1 MITKLFK
8 NDQFHY
14 HVMLIPVF
22 IVFILFNVLPIYGV
36 VLAFKHFVP
45 TKGVLGSPWAG
56 LEHYHFLVQNPEIW
70 RVLRNTLLISVGK
83 LVTLLV
89 LPIILALMLNEL
101 RTKWF
106 KRTVQTIT
114 YLPHFLSWVI
124 LAGIFRDIFST
135 HGIINYMMESIFH
148 IKPIMYLGSNIWFRP
163 IIILSNMWK
172 EMGFSTIIYL
182 AALTS
187 ISPTL
192 YEAAE
197 IDGAGRIQKIWHV
210 SIPGIAVI
218 IALLATLSLNGI
230 LYAGFDQIYNLYNVI
245 VYDTAD
251 VIETWVFR
259 NGLVGAQYEIGT
271 AVSLVNSLM
280 GLILIALTY
289 TLAYRFANYRIF

>member
-1 MITKLFK
+1 MTKLFK

-14 HVMLIPVF
+14 HIMLLPVF
-22 IVFILFNVLPIYGV
+22 VLFIQFHVLPIYGIL
-36 VLAFKHFVP
+36 LAFKHFVP
-45 TKGVLGSPWAG
+45 TKGIVGSPWAG
-56 LEHYHFLVQNPEIW
+56 LEHYEFLIQNPEIW

-83 LVTLLV
+83 LITLLI
-89 LPIILALMLNEL
+89 LPIVLALMLNEL
-101 RTKWF
+101 RVKWF
-106 KRTVQTIT
+106 KRSVQTIT

-124 LAGIFRDIFST
+124 LAGIFRDILST
-135 HGIINYMMESIFH
+135 HGIINHMLESMFGM
-148 IKPIMYLGSNIWFRP
+148 KPIMYLGSNFWFRP

-187 ISPTL
+187 INPAL

-197 IDGAGRIQKIWHV
+197 IDGATRLQRIRHV
-210 SIPGIAVI
+210 SIPGIAMV

-245 VYDTAD
+245 VYDTGD

-259 NGLVGAQYEIGT
+259 NGLVGAQYEMGT
-271 AVSLVNSLM
+271 AVGLVNSVM
-280 GLILIALTY
+280 GLSLIALTY

>member
-1 MITKLFK
+1 MTKWLR

-14 HVMLIPVF
+14 HIMLLPVF
-22 IVFILFNVLPIYGV
+22 VLFILFQIFPIYGV
-36 VLAFKHFVP
+36 TLAFKHFIP

-56 LEHYHFLVQNPEIW
+56 LEQYKFLMQNPEIW
-70 RVLRNTLLISVGK
+70 RVLRNTLIISVGK
-83 LVTLLV
+83 LITLLIV
-89 LPIILALMLNEL
+89 PIVLALMLNEL
-101 RTKWF
+101 RVKWF
-106 KRTVQTIT
+106 KRSVQTIT

-124 LAGIFRDIFST
+124 LAGIFRDILST
-135 HGIINYMMESIFH
+135 HGIINHLMETIFGMN
-148 IKPIMYLGSNIWFRP
+148 PIMYLGSNIWFRP

-172 EMGFSTIIYL
+172 EMGFSTVIYL

-187 ISPTL
+187 INSTL

-197 IDGAGRIQKIWHV
+197 IDGASRLQKIRHV
-210 SIPGIAVI
+210 SIPGIAMV

-245 VYDTAD
+245 VYDTGD

-259 NGLVGAQYEIGT
+259 NGLVGAQYELGT
-271 AVSLVNSLM
+271 AVGLVNSVI
-280 GLILIALTY
+280 GLLLVALTY

>member
-1 MITKLFK
+1 MTKLFK

-14 HVMLIPVF
+14 HIMLLPVF
-22 IVFILFNVLPIYGV
+22 AVFILFNVLPIYGI
-36 VLAFKHFVP
+36 VLAFKHFIP

-56 LEHYHFLVQNPEIW
+56 LEHYKFLVQNPEIW

-89 LPIILALMLNEL
+89 LPIMLALMLNEL
-101 RTKWF
+101 RVKWF
-106 KRTVQTIT
+106 KRSVQTIT

-135 HGIINYMMESIFH
+135 HGIINYMLETVFH
-148 IKPIMYLGSNIWFRP
+148 IEPIMYLGSNFWFRP

-172 EMGFSTIIYL
+172 ELGFSTIIYL

-187 ISPTL
+187 INPAL

-197 IDGAGRIQKIWHV
+197 MDGAGRFQKIWHI
-210 SIPGIAVI
+210 SIPGIAII

-271 AVSLVNSLM
+271 AVGLVNSLM
-280 GLILIALTY
+280 GLSLIALTY